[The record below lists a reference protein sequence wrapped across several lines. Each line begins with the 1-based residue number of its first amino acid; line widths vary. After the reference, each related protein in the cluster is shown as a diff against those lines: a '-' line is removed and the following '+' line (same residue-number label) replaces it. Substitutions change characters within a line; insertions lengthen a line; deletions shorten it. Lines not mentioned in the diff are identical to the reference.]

1 MPNANAL
8 RAFEPPP
15 VPPFADLDR
24 RRSTASSLSNK
35 TDSISS
41 LRDLQSPTKTSAS
54 GAARSS
60 ARPKSAKFSSYRL
73 RSNSGLSL
81 HTNEDILRQYT
92 DYYADGTPRVGGG
105 SMYGNGNGGGGQW
118 TGERLRS
125 IDSIASSQRSSMIF
139 TDSDGSG
146 DLPIPDLVG
155 RDMFD
160 LVMSDPAASGQLWKF
175 AASRGVGQNVDYLM
189 KIRDYIHSLEQVV
202 IQLST
207 ISTSYTSITAT
218 SPISLPAPMSRALNT
233 NIKHLTTSLIPSLE
247 NMFLESKAYVEQRIV
262 RDIFPDFVKQQL
274 SQCTSLALSL
284 DAEGDSPPNPYPGLK
299 GSFCLSDPSKSGS
312 PIVFASDEFEDLTGY
327 SRTEVISHNCRFLQG
342 PQTDREAISRV
353 RSAIW
358 RNDECTELL
367 LNFRRDGTPFWNLL
381 FLCPLL
387 DATGKLRFY
396 LGAQIDAS
404 SAADR
409 SSSRWA
415 SDNSQGEPEPED
427 GLGIFK
433 PPPIQLSRVPR
444 KAGGFFKSFKK
455 MPPPPL
461 SPPSSPRR
469 SCDRPR
475 SSAGGGGLSPLPPL
489 EKTYST
495 RTVLKRFSTQPEMLT
510 TTYSRYMVLEHVP
523 SYPASLGAMPLD
535 QEMKYPP
542 KLSISFF
549 SPAMIEALDLGAGP
563 PGGVM
568 GKDVFDVLAE
578 QSTLPSVTKA
588 FKSTVRDLVVRD
600 GRSVSLDLALANHIP
615 RRANMTRVM
624 SGDSGETGKKPAK
637 MMSHWTPLKDVDGK
651 VKFVV
656 LVLSPI

>member
-1 MPNANAL
+1 MPTTVNAL
-8 RAFEPPP
+8 RAFDPPP
-15 VPPFADLDR
+15 VPPFAEFER
-24 RRSTASSLSNK
+24 RRSTASSMSNN
-35 TDSISS
+35 SGNG
-41 LRDLQSPTKTSAS
+41 LQSPPKTRS
-54 GAARSS
+54 GAS
-60 ARPKSAKFSSYRL
+60 ARPRSAKFSAYRL

-92 DYYADGTPRVGGG
+92 DYYPDGSPRTAGL
-105 SMYGNGNGGGGQW
+105 YGGGQQW
-118 TGERLRS
+118 SGERLRS
-125 IDSIASSQRSSMIF
+125 IDSVASSQRSSIAF

-160 LVMSDPAASGQLWKF
+160 QVMSDPAASSQLWKF

-218 SPISLPAPMSRALNT
+218 SPINLPAPISRALNT

-262 RDIFPDFVKQQL
+262 REIFPDFVKQQL

-299 GSFCLSDPSKSGS
+299 GSFCLSDPSRSGN
-312 PIVFASDEFEDLTGY
+312 PIAFASDEFEDLTGY
-327 SRTEVISHNCRFLQG
+327 SRNEVLSHNCRFLQG

-353 RSAIW
+353 RAAIW
-358 RNDECTELL
+358 RNDECTELI
-367 LNFRRDGTPFWNLL
+367 LNFRKDGTPFWNLL
-381 FLCPLL
+381 FLCPLV
-387 DATGKLRFY
+387 DASGKLRFY
-396 LGAQIDAS
+396 LGAQIDVS
-404 SAADR
+404 SSIEGADDLVKMLGYGAAEEDKAPSTTTTDR
-409 SSSRWA
+409 NSSRWGG
-415 SDNSQGEPEPED
+415 SDGSQCDPEPED
-427 GLGIFK
+427 MK
-433 PPPIQLSRVPR
+433 PIQLKAPR
-444 KAGGFFKSFKK
+444 KGGGFFKSFKK
-455 MPPPPL
+455 PPPPPL

-475 SSAGGGGLSPLPPL
+475 SSAGPMIF

-495 RTVLKRFSTQPEMLT
+495 RTVLKRLSTQPDMLM
-510 TTYSRYMVLEHVP
+510 TTYSRYMILEHVP
-523 SYPASLGAMPLD
+523 SYPSSLGAMPLD

-549 SPAMIEALDLGAGP
+549 SPAMVEALDLGVSP
-563 PGGVM
+563 DVVT

-600 GRSVSLDLALANHIP
+600 GKSVSLDLALANHIP

-624 SGDSGETGKKPAK
+624 SNESEVGQKKPAK
-637 MMSHWTPLKDVDGK
+637 MMSHWTPLKDGEGR

-656 LVLSPI
+656 MVVSPI